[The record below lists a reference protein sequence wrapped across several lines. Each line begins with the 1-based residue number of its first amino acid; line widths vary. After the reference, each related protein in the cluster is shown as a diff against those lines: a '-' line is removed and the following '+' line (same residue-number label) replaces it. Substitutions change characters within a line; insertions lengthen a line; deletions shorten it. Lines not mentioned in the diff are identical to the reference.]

1 MIEII
6 GTIFK
11 IVLLGYSLQA
21 TIMCRVSSCTK
32 SQGQSELL
40 TYFQI
45 CIPSYV
51 IGETV
56 IVIALREWN
65 MQVAQGNTNGE
76 MTA

>member
-1 MIEII
+1 
-6 GTIFK
+6 
-11 IVLLGYSLQA
+11 
-21 TIMCRVSSCTK
+21 MCRVSSCIK

-65 MQVAQGNTNGE
+65 MQVAQGSTNVGDDC
-76 MTA
+76 THA